1 MWSKNFSR
9 HCKAVVNDEKKK
21 NIFISLF
28 FFCKTPNKNSV
39 VGCTSTV
46 KVGKL
51 AHWKNKIKKK
61 KSI

>member
-1 MWSKNFSR
+1 MM
-9 HCKAVVNDEKKK
+9 KKK
-21 NIFISLF
+21 EHFHFAFF

-51 AHWKNKIKKK
+51 AHWKNKINIKNKKK